1 MPSKANAESL
11 EELRNRFDGVR
22 SAILTEYRGLTV
34 EQLSQLRREL
44 RNVSAEYKVLKNR
57 LARIAVEGS
66 PLDGLRPYMKGPTA
80 VALTR
85 KDAVAMAKAIQNFQK
100 QNPELSVTSGCVEG
114 RVIPAGEVKALAD
127 LPSRELL
134 LSQVVGGFQA
144 PIAGLVNALDGVLR
158 SFVSVLD
165 QLRAKREAS

>member
-1 MPSKANAESL
+1 MPSKANVESL
-11 EELRNRFDGVR
+11 EELRTRFEGVR

-34 EQLSQLRREL
+34 EQISQLRREL
-44 RNVSAEYKVLKNR
+44 RNISAEYKVLKNR

-85 KDAVAMAKAIQNFQK
+85 KDPVAMAKAIQSFQK
-100 QNPELSVTSGCVEG
+100 QNPELAVTAGCVEG

-134 LSQVVGGFQA
+134 LGQVMGTFQA
-144 PIAGLVNALDGVLR
+144 PIASLVNALDGVLR

-165 QLRAKREAS
+165 QLRAKREAA